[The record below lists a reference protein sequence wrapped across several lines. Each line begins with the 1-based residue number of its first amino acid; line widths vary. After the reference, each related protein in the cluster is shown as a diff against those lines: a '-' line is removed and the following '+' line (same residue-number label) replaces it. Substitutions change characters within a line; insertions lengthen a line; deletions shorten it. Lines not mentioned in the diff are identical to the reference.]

1 VTNPA
6 WGSNGEDVYRRTYQR
21 TKSNGE
27 HETWLDTVTRVV
39 DGNLALVDPKHTEPG
54 ERETLIDHIYNFKL
68 IPAGRHL
75 WASGVKGRQYLFNCF
90 RAGTLVHT
98 QTGVV
103 PIEKLSGQT
112 VDVLS
117 EGGVYRPAKFDSYG
131 EQALYKVTLARGE
144 EFFATADH
152 QWVIMQPDGPRRV
165 PTVRLANK
173 RVPFNPAPRPDET
186 PDYFEGLAHGI
197 VYGDGTRS
205 GASSTMISLFGA
217 KRELEILLLPFSRRG
232 SVEHPDRVYVGTLP
246 REWKDLP
253 GERASRSYWRGFING
268 LIATDGTVLSGSV
281 LLDQSSA
288 EALAEIRIG
297 AMWAGFVPTQVRMTR
312 THNPYNGEYA
322 PSFRLTLRG
331 WSVQKEDLVRFDQ
344 RSKFHPRTA
353 DTRTTRV
360 VSVEPTGI
368 VEEVFCAVE
377 PETHTITVGS
387 GILTGQC
394 HVSGWGNTLS
404 EHAMFTFLRLMEG
417 GGVGANYSLRYLR
430 GYSSLNELRVH
441 VVCDDRHPDYQAML
455 EQGLLSTKFVSDWD
469 GAYQVDDSR
478 EGWANALGDLLDTY
492 ARDDVQHTDRVY
504 DVSNVRGAGARL
516 KTFGGTASGPAPFAR
531 MLLKVADV
539 MNKVS
544 DSIQVMPLDAM
555 AIDHAVAE
563 CVVSGGNRRSARM
576 SIVHWQDPQV
586 FEFIRC
592 KEDTGEHW
600 STNISVEIDNEF
612 LAALADPTHDKFS
625 PANWVMQ
632 EVTAG
637 MLRNGEPGLWN
648 SSLSNVGEPNE
659 VICTNPCLTGDTVIA
674 TLDGPRTFADLA
686 EDGRD
691 VEVYSWDPK
700 TKRPV
705 VRWMRRPHLTRENA
719 EILKVTFDS
728 GLVVRCTPDHSF
740 YSFRGK
746 KVQAKNIRIGQS
758 IRAFSASRDGSG
770 HERVHGWDSKRNAA
784 DHQWTHR
791 MIWENE
797 HGPIEE
803 GMQIAHL
810 DHDAYNNDLTN
821 LAAMTPYEHASYDY
835 PLRKAAGFNGH
846 SPNHK
851 VVSVEY
857 AGHEDVYNGMV
868 EGSHTY
874 IVLDPT
880 PIAGHMSG
888 IVSAN
893 CGEIALEE
901 FENCNLGHVNLGAFV
916 HGDDLENAHR
926 LMARFLL
933 RATFGDVNDPRQA
946 AVLARNRRIGV
957 GHLGVQAYLALR
969 GIRYSEAPNLVR
981 FRKLLT
987 ELRAATRK
995 AADEYAF
1002 LLRIPA
1008 PVKVTTVAPTGSIA
1022 KLPGT
1027 TEGIH
1032 PIYARYFIRRIRYS
1046 TVDPRQSARIEE
1058 FRSQGYHVEDDVS
1071 VANTAVVSFPTK
1083 ESLVAEVEAMGLPA
1097 DLVESS
1103 DELTVSQLL
1112 EFQALYQECY
1122 ADNAVS
1128 FTVNVLDG
1136 SITREELVATLV
1148 DVLPRLKGT
1157 TVFPDKT
1164 RPQSPYERIS
1174 QAEYELAE
1182 YALVGDGTDEECAN
1196 GACPVR

>member
-1 VTNPA
+1 VTNPV

-112 VDVLS
+112 VEVLS
-117 EGGVYRPAKFDSYG
+117 EGGVYRSAKFDSYG

-144 EFFATADH
+144 ELFATADH
-152 QWVIMQPDGPRRV
+152 QWIIMQPDGPRRV
-165 PTVRLANK
+165 PTTRLTNK

-217 KRELEILLLPFSRRG
+217 KRELETLLLPFSRRG

-253 GERASRSYWRGFING
+253 GEHASRSYWRGFING
-268 LIATDGTVLSGSV
+268 LIATDGTVLSGSA

-297 AMWAGFVPTQVRMTR
+297 AMWAGFVPTQIKMTR

-344 RSKFHPRTA
+344 RSKFHPRIA

-455 EQGLLSTKFVSDWD
+455 DQGLLSTKFVSDWD

-478 EGWANALGDLLDTY
+478 EGWALALGDLLDTY

-544 DSIQVMPLDAM
+544 DSVQVMPLDAM

-576 SIVHWQDPQV
+576 SIIHWRDPQV

-612 LAALADPTHDKFS
+612 LAALADRMHDNFFN
-625 PANWVMQ
+625 ANWVMQ
-632 EVTAG
+632 EVTEG

-659 VICTNPCLTGDTVIA
+659 VICTNPC
-674 TLDGPRTFADLA
+674 
-686 EDGRD
+686 
-691 VEVYSWDPK
+691 
-700 TKRPV
+700 
-705 VRWMRRPHLTRENA
+705 
-719 EILKVTFDS
+719 
-728 GLVVRCTPDHSF
+728 
-740 YSFRGK
+740 
-746 KVQAKNIRIGQS
+746 
-758 IRAFSASRDGSG
+758 
-770 HERVHGWDSKRNAA
+770 
-784 DHQWTHR
+784 
-791 MIWENE
+791 
-797 HGPIEE
+797 
-803 GMQIAHL
+803 
-810 DHDAYNNDLTN
+810 
-821 LAAMTPYEHASYDY
+821 
-835 PLRKAAGFNGH
+835 
-846 SPNHK
+846 
-851 VVSVEY
+851 
-857 AGHEDVYNGMV
+857 
-868 EGSHTY
+868 
-874 IVLDPT
+874 
-880 PIAGHMSG
+880 
-888 IVSAN
+888 
-893 CGEIALEE
+893 GEIALEE
-901 FENCNLGHVNLGAFV
+901 FENCNLGHVNLGAFSD
-916 HGDDLENAHR
+916 GDDLENAHR

-1046 TVDPRQSARIEE
+1046 TVDPRQRARIEE
-1058 FRSQGYHVEDDVS
+1058 FRAQGYHVENDVS

-1097 DLVESS
+1097 DIVESS

-1136 SITREELVATLV
+1136 SITREELAATLV

-1196 GACPVR
+1196 NSCPVR